1 MRLLQKLSEFF
12 FSCSEVIERDKI
24 DIYGAGDSFE
34 ADLIEAEI
42 VLRTIC
48 RQGIDLSAIIRVG
61 RIFCA
66 GQYFTKV
73 ECAES
78 FTFENKSCSA
88 SVVCA

>member
-1 MRLLQKLSEFF
+1 M
-12 FSCSEVIERDKI
+12 IERDKN

-61 RIFCA
+61 RIF
-66 GQYFTKV
+66 
-73 ECAES
+73 
-78 FTFENKSCSA
+78 
-88 SVVCA
+88 